1 MFSRRLFR
9 EIFREF
15 QEFFGEVSQ
24 AVLILSISVDTFL
37 QGYECLSCSIQRFII
52 PLSFDHRREP
62 IIGRAYPP
70 VIPVAD
76 EVSPDERL

>member
-24 AVLILSISVDTFL
+24 AVLILSISVDTFFTRI
-37 QGYECLSCSIQRFII
+37 SIPKQHPEIYNI
-52 PLSFDHRREP
+52 S
-62 IIGRAYPP
+62 
-70 VIPVAD
+70 VV
-76 EVSPDERL
+76 